1 MKYQMYQ
8 ILNSDGPELIYTLEN
23 IDDIY
28 EEEKKVFSAAVR
40 TLLTEEGSVTSRE
53 VLFYLIA
60 QMEATTDIVRLD
72 VLRTCLEILMSLKK
86 PACPV

>member
-1 MKYQMYQ
+1 MEYQMYQ
-8 ILNSDGPELIYTLEN
+8 ILNSDGPQLIYTLEN

-40 TLLTEEGSVTSRE
+40 TLLTEEGSVSSRE

-60 QMEATTDIVRLD
+60 QMEATTDVVRLD
-72 VLRTCLEILMSLKK
+72 VLRTCLEILMSLKN
-86 PACPV
+86 PSCS